1 MKEYKLSFTKE
12 KNDCWYIDLPN
23 WPFDHHNLMMVAGAD
38 DLCEEL
44 TYDGTHTA
52 VDVIISKKKLDLPD
66 YICLE
71 KQDSAILSGAYYYV
85 DGAKTVDELWICPV
99 TLFVFGKY
107 PNFIYLKKTI
117 RNTDPQSNSEIQES
131 TAD

>member
-1 MKEYKLSFTKE
+1 MKHYSLSFTKE
-12 KNDCWYIDLPN
+12 ASGLWYIDLPA
-23 WPFDHHNLMMVAGAD
+23 WPFSHHNLMMVCGAD

-44 TYDGTHTA
+44 TYDGSHTA

-71 KQDSAILSGAYYYV
+71 KKQSAMLSGADYYV

-107 PNFIYLKKTI
+107 PNFIYLKKVI
-117 RNTDPQSNSEIQES
+117 GKPQNDSEG
-131 TAD
+131 